1 MWMRHARVFFPV
13 ALATAKVLL
22 SDMIFSGRQCKW
34 FDARVKSSR
43 SRSLFLSLL
52 GRLISQSRYTGIS
65 SFACRSFLP
74 LIFFSLGRFRRGP
87 QFKALEATADCVE
100 ACFRRVSSPSPAV
113 KEEQGE
119 GNKNNNNN
127 TNVKKEQGGRDEHD
141 QEGKNAIVA
150 GAVAVIPSSE
160 AFDEDISWRLAT
172 AVMRSLRFFR
182 AAAAGTGAASVPG
195 EGVGQHTPAVA
206 VLADGTVT
214 VDDGP
219 RQIALAGLRL
229 AGAVATAPGPARAL
243 LEAGGFHVLW
253 RLPLDP
259 AATPAGV
266 ALALGALCQGVRH
279 VDVLRV
285 FLTRSEGIEA
295 ETSPAEGARE
305 GGAGLGLAT
314 MGGYEACASVL
325 SRQVR
330 TGGGERERGERRKL
344 FVPPRLPTED
354 RF

>member
-1 MWMRHARVFFPV
+1 MFLIPHFSVSIYWC
-13 ALATAKVLL
+13 LL
-22 SDMIFSGRQCKW
+22 FCL
-34 FDARVKSSR
+34 
-43 SRSLFLSLL
+43 SLFPSVSIFLSRPL
-52 GRLISQSRYTGIS
+52 ST
-65 SFACRSFLP
+65 CR
-74 LIFFSLGRFRRGP
+74 P

-100 ACFRRVSSPSPAV
+100 ACFRRVSSPSPAAKV
-113 KEEQGE
+113 KEEDQEE
-119 GNKNNNNN
+119 GNKNNDKSNN
-127 TNVKKEQGGRDEHD
+127 KKEQGGRDEHV
-141 QEGKNAIVA
+141 QEQRAGKNTIVA
-150 GAVAVIPSSE
+150 AAAAVIPSSE

-195 EGVGQHTPAVA
+195 EGVSQHTPAVA

-285 FLTRSEGIEA
+285 FLTRSEGDEA
-295 ETSPAEGARE
+295 ETSLAEEAVE

-330 TGGGERERGERRKL
+330 PRGGRERRGREGRFVCPSQASTGGRFELIQVL
-344 FVPPRLPTED
+344 FWWCLD
-354 RF
+354 RDIIFF